1 MWTKLKANWKSI
13 VAACVGASALCGMV
27 IALTSW
33 SDPKPERPGIH
44 GLTTLDPK
52 TLADSAG
59 QTQNSAN
66 LLQTPRFPTGMMA
79 PLDSLLLPFPM
90 ATDPGDV
97 QIRTENDRLIVELAV
112 PDLKEGS
119 LHIEVDQ
126 QSLQVSGEQESVQEE
141 RDASGQVVSRS
152 SSSSSY
158 SSRFS
163 LPEPVSPDGMTSH
176 YKDGVLRIEI
186 PRLYKEA

>member
-1 MWTKLKANWKSI
+1 MWTKFKANWKSMLAAI
-13 VAACVGASALCGMV
+13 AGVVALVGLAV
-27 IALTSW
+27 ALTLW
-33 SDPKPERPGIH
+33 SGKKPETSGIH

-59 QTQNSAN
+59 QGPDSTN
-66 LLQTPRFPTGMMA
+66 LLQTPRFLTGMMD

-90 ATDPGDV
+90 ATDAGDV
-97 QIRTENDRLIVELAV
+97 QIQTENDRVIVELSV
-112 PDLKEGS
+112 PDLKESS

-126 QSLQVSGEQESVQEE
+126 QSVQVSGEQESVQEQ

-158 SSRFS
+158 SSRFT

-176 YKDGVLRIEI
+176 YKDGVLHIEI

>member
-1 MWTKLKANWKSI
+1 MWAKIKANWKA
-13 VAACVGASALCGMV
+13 VAAAFAGAIALCGLV

-33 SDPKPERPGIH
+33 QDPKPERPGIH

-52 TLADSAG
+52 TLVDSTDQG
-59 QTQNSAN
+59 QDSAN
-66 LLQTPRFPTGMMA
+66 LLQTPRFLTAMMD

-90 ATDPGDV
+90 AAGEGNV
-97 QIRTENDRLIVELAV
+97 QIQTENDRVIVLLTV
-112 PDLKEGS
+112 PDLKESS

-126 QSLQVSGEQESVQEE
+126 QSVQVSGEQESVQEE
-141 RDASGQVVSRS
+141 KDATGQVVSRS

-158 SSRFS
+158 SSRFT

-176 YKDGVLRIEI
+176 YKDGVLHIEI
-186 PRLYKEA
+186 PRLFKEA